1 MNKTKIPTIFS
12 TLDLTPI
19 TPRTFEL
26 LERRPRLVSAL
37 AAETFA
43 LLTRAAKPAKP
54 FNEEPD
60 MDLFATLANT
70 VCLTRAGEVRQIFLF
85 LK

>member
-1 MNKTKIPTIFS
+1 
-12 TLDLTPI
+12 
-19 TPRTFEL
+19 
-26 LERRPRLVSAL
+26 L